1 MLNSVYEKIFYC
13 KANFLLK
20 MPIFWRKRVKNFH
33 FYAFE
38 TGMVQPEV
46 SISIFQK
53 KIQLILWEMSWA
65 SRHVEVISISVFKI
79 QLILRKMSWVSRDAD
94 VFSISVL

>member
-1 MLNSVYEKIFYC
+1 MAAGTARNSDQNALFW
-13 KANFLLK
+13 LK

-46 SISIFQK
+46 SISIFQND
-53 KIQLILWEMSWA
+53 IY
-65 SRHVEVISISVFKI
+65 EVSFYGS
-79 QLILRKMSWVSRDAD
+79 
-94 VFSISVL
+94 